1 MRILGIILIV
11 LGAIGVAYQG
21 ITYTRSRETVKL
33 GPIGVTA
40 ERKETIPIPPVVGAL
55 AILAGVVLVVKAKKT

>member
-1 MRILGIILIV
+1 MKILGMVLIG
-11 LGAIGVAYQG
+11 LGIVGLVYQG

-55 AILAGVVLVVKAKKT
+55 AIVAGVVLVVKAKKT